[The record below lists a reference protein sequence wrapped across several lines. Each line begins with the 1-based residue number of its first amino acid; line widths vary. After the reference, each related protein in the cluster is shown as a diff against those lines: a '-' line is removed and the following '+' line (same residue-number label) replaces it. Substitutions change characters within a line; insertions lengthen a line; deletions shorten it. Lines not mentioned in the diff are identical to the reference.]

1 MKRLME
7 QRGFTLL
14 ELMSA
19 VAVIGTLSA
28 IAMPVYQNYVAK
40 SQVAEG
46 FVLMGPA
53 KNAVAEYCQNNG
65 VHARDNLEAALPDP
79 TMITGKFVDQVTIA
93 NGMIYSR
100 FGQDAH
106 PELRGQTVSLVP
118 EDCGNKGWSCTT
130 TISNNLLRQCKNDN
144 TWKEGLHPSI
154 TFPAGSES
162 LALGETY
169 DFTWDGGGGPDALV
183 VLRRYNPEDHSW
195 TDVVMQDAANT
206 GVFSLELQEDLQP
219 GTYMLNVRT
228 FDQSYGCALA
238 AITGDYYSH
247 ENRTLAYSK
256 TKDRTYQSHD
266 QGEALDGCNNSTY
279 PGHVATTDCEI
290 VDVNGSGCTS
300 SAGGQSNSQLFSI
313 GM

>member
-1 MKRLME
+1 MNEKYPE
-7 QRGFTLL
+7 KGFTLL
-14 ELMSA
+14 ELMA
-19 VAVIGTLSA
+19 TLAIVGTLSTL
-28 IAMPVYQNYVAK
+28 AMPFYNNYVAK

-65 VHARDNLEAALPDP
+65 VHARDNLEAALPNP
-79 TMITGKFVDQVTIA
+79 SLITGKFVDQVTVA
-93 NGMIYSR
+93 NGVIYSR
-100 FGQDAH
+100 FGEESH
-106 PELRGQTVSLVP
+106 PDLRGQTVSLIP
-118 EDCGNKGWSCTT
+118 EDCGNRGWSCTT
-130 TISNNLLRQCKNDN
+130 TISSNLLRQCKNDN
-144 TWKEGLHPSI
+144 TWKEGLHPNI

-169 DFTWDGGGGPDALV
+169 DFTWDGGGGPEALV

-195 TDVVMQDAANT
+195 TDVVMQDAGNT
-206 GVFSLELQEDLQP
+206 GAFSLELENDLEP
-219 GTYMLNVRT
+219 GVYQLNVRT

-256 TKDRTYQSHD
+256 TKDRTYWSHD
-266 QGEALDGCNNSTY
+266 QGEALEGCNNSTH